1 MSEIYNN
8 LQRYRFTIRN
18 MSNDEQSV
26 IRKLAQTIL
35 GQIDTEKR
43 IKKPTIKFVD
53 DVPTQ
58 DSMFKLVNK
67 YINNN
72 KDTIRIYQENDRE
85 DYTHYIIE
93 NEYLESLL
101 PKMLSESELK
111 AILVSEGV
119 TNIGQAMK
127 FLNQNYKNQ
136 FNGKVAQGVINS
148 VLNQK

>member
-1 MSEIYNN
+1 MSEIYTK
-8 LQRYRFTIRN
+8 LSKYRLDTKDMDLKNKGIV
-18 MSNDEQSV
+18 S
-26 IRKLAQTIL
+26 KLAQTIL
-35 GQIDTEKR
+35 GQLDTEKR
-43 IKKPTIKFVD
+43 VKKPTIKFMD

-72 KDTIRIYQENDRE
+72 KDTIRICKENQRD
-85 DYTHYIIE
+85 DYSNFEVE

-111 AILVSEGV
+111 AILKSEGI
-119 TNIGQAMK
+119 TNIGQGMQ

-148 VLNQK
+148 VLNG

>member
-1 MSEIYNN
+1 MSEIYSN
-8 LQRYRFTIRN
+8 LQRYRFHTRN
-18 MSNDEQSV
+18 MSENEQVV

-35 GQIDTEKR
+35 GQLDTEMR

-72 KDTIRIYQENDRE
+72 KDTIRIYKENSRTDFTQYE
-85 DYTHYIIE
+85 IE
-93 NEYLESLL
+93 IDYLEYLL

-111 AILVSEGV
+111 AILKSEGI
-119 TNIGQAMK
+119 TNIGQGMQ
-127 FLNQNYKNQ
+127 FLNKNYKNQ

-148 VLNQK
+148 VLNGN

>member
-1 MSEIYNN
+1 MSEIYTK
-8 LQRYRFTIRN
+8 LSKYRLDTKDMDLKNKGIV
-18 MSNDEQSV
+18 S
-26 IRKLAQTIL
+26 KLAQTIL
-35 GQIDTEKR
+35 GQLDTEKR
-43 IKKPTIKFVD
+43 VKKPTIKFVD

-72 KDTIRIYQENDRE
+72 KDTIRICKENQRD
-85 DYTHYIIE
+85 DYSNFEVE

-111 AILVSEGV
+111 AILKSEGI
-119 TNIGQAMK
+119 TNIGQGMQ

-148 VLNQK
+148 VLNG